1 MSLTAQYLFNN
12 VQINFSLHLWLIL
25 CDSYIYFAST
35 FVHLFTWFKISLCLS
50 HSIYTTSIVQCDHM
64 VWQSLRSVSVSNLF
78 TATRRLWG
86 REQPTYRKAQTWTC
100 THKKKRKVPLW
111 LFFCVCVR
119 ALRWRASGPHV
130 SPRVREVRHSAT
142 SHFAQREPVTENSRG
157 LAKTK
162 ICLNS
167 TIQTHQTQTDWSCY
181 SKNKKKK
188 GGVA

>member
-100 THKKKRKVPLW
+100 THKKKEKSRCG
-111 LFFCVCVR
+111 FFCVCVWGR
-119 ALRWRASGPHV
+119 YDEELVVLTFHPV
-130 SPRVREVRHSAT
+130 SERSVTLQQVTLHRGNPSRRTAEGLQKQRSA
-142 SHFAQREPVTENSRG
+142 
-157 LAKTK
+157 
-162 ICLNS
+162 
-167 TIQTHQTQTDWSCY
+167 
-181 SKNKKKK
+181 
-188 GGVA
+188 